1 MSRTAGLEA
10 LLAKG
15 DDSALLRYSLGNEC
29 LKAGELAK
37 AIHHLQCATAR
48 DPDHSAAWKLLGR
61 AYLAREATAQARE
74 AWERGLAAAA
84 RRGDRQAE
92 KEMAVFLRRLAAGRP
107 APPPTDKD
115 DEDR

>member
-1 MSRTAGLEA
+1 MSRAAGLEA

-15 DDSALLRYSLGNEC
+15 DDSALLRYSLGNEY

-37 AIHHLQCATAR
+37 AIHHLKCATAR

-92 KEMAVFLRRLAAGRP
+92 KEMAVFLRRLAAGT
-107 APPPTDKD
+107 PPPPPADKD